1 MTRRSRKGSVEMR
14 VLCALALRPRRPLRT
29 PSAVMLPLAFSCRL
43 IASRIVQP
51 FTAVQSVILPLTVAT
66 GSLLG
71 SLCTSVIF
79 ANFEFALMP
88 NLYASFSDGQA
99 QQWSVAFRSQV
110 LTVHSASAGPVGIR
124 RVRRVLSLPSAGTP

>member
-1 MTRRSRKGSVEMR
+1 MHEARSAAQQ
-14 VLCALALRPRRPLRT
+14 LWPTARPY
-29 PSAVMLPLAFSCRL
+29 SG
-43 IASRIVQP
+43 QP
-51 FTAVQSVILPLTVAT
+51 FTAVQSLCHCCD
-66 GSLLG
+66 SLLG

-79 ANFEFALMP
+79 ANFEFTLMP

-110 LTVHSASAGPVGIR
+110 LTVPSASAGPVGIR

>member
-1 MTRRSRKGSVEMR
+1 MHEARSA
-14 VLCALALRPRRPLRT
+14 ALAWR
-29 PSAVMLPLAFSCRL
+29 LAGTSG
-43 IASRIVQP
+43 QP